1 MSRIFYIAFAC
12 FLFVVISA
20 DTVLAQQR
28 TIKGNVVDDIAKPL
42 PGVIISVK
50 GENIQTSSDDKGN
63 YTITLPGTNNIL
75 VFRMVGMIT
84 KEITVATGENFVKA
98 TLLPD
103 LKNLEEVVVVGYGTV
118 KKSDLTGSVSTLKG
132 SDLNRTPSA
141 SVDQLLQG
149 KIPGVQVI
157 SGSGRPGA
165 GATIRIRGTSSLNGS
180 NSPLMVVDGFPWG
193 DAGNLKQINPDDI
206 ESIEVLKDAS
216 SAAIYGSRGA
226 NGVILITTK
235 KGKIGQSN
243 ISLSTL
249 NTISAMSAKPDLWRD
264 AIDEATFANEA
275 ALTGGT
281 PANQLPYLG
290 ELRGGVYFPSISE
303 LRGLD
308 PSKPKWP
315 HDTDWVDL
323 VYRKPFSQSYTL
335 TADGGSEKTKYAI
348 SGNYYKEEGLVI
360 KNFYDRFATRL
371 NLDQKLTDAI
381 NVGTNVILTY
391 TKNNGVQVNADRT
404 RVFPVYDDKGN
415 YFRTSPTDFGHPL
428 ANANEV
434 LNTSKTIDVLGTVYA
449 NAKITK
455 WLQFRTQLSSKYGN
469 SIGDVYEPAIVTF
482 RGFESNG
489 FGAINNFNTTELLT
503 ENYLTAL
510 KNFGKDHSI
519 NFVAGYSFQK
529 FNTRTSDL
537 IGNGFVNDNIKNENL
552 STAANRII
560 SNGLSRSEL
569 ASWFGRANYVFKDR
583 YLFTLT
589 ARADGSSKFGSN
601 NKWGYFPSGAV
612 AWKANEEEFIK
623 SLNFFSELKFRVS
636 YGLTG
641 NQGISPYQTL
651 DRFGTARYFTGDGF
665 QTGFGPGLSGANNEQ
680 GLTIVGGLG
689 NNSLKWETTTSLD
702 LGVDIGFMDQ
712 RFRLTI
718 DYYNKNTDDL
728 LRLRTI
734 APSSGFDEQWI
745 NDGEINNK
753 GIEIGLNA
761 DIIRK
766 SDFSW
771 NLGVNFTRN
780 RNKVISMGEKN
791 RVEVGTLY
799 ELVRQRILTYT
810 VGQPMFAYYGY
821 KSNGIIQTVQEGI
834 ASGLTGAAAQ
844 PGEIKYLDIS
854 GPNGTPDGVI
864 DGNDRTIIGNPTPD
878 FLYSFNTNL
887 KYKRFDLSAQ
897 FYGIYGNDVFDFRKL
912 TPSRQILRWTPDNPS
927 NDIPRANNTRGLLA
941 SDFFI
946 TDGSFLRIQNVT
958 LGYNFKPNP
967 VKGIKSLRIFFS
979 GNNLYTF
986 TKFNPGFD
994 AELGENGVN
1003 EGAYPRPRAISLGL
1017 NIGL

>member
-1 MSRIFYIAFAC
+1 MKRFFFNAFTLI
-12 FLFVVISA
+12 LFICMGSNML
-20 DTVLAQQR
+20 LAQQR
-28 TIKGNVVDDIAKPL
+28 TIKGNVVEEIAKPL
-42 PGVIISVK
+42 PNVLISVK
-50 GENIQTSSDDKGN
+50 GENSRTSSDSDGN
-63 YTITLPGTNNIL
+63 YTISINGTSNTLIFSL
-75 VFRMVGMIT
+75 VGMQTIEM
-84 KEITVATGENFVKA
+84 KVAAGQNIVNA
-98 TLLPD
+98 V
-103 LKNLEEVVVVGYGTV
+103 LEPAIKSLGEVVIVGYGSV
-118 KKSDLTGSVSTLKG
+118 KKSDLTGAVSTLKG
-132 SDLNRTPSA
+132 SELNRTPSA

-157 SGSGRPGA
+157 SGSGKPGD
-165 GATIRIRGTSSLNGS
+165 GATIRIRGNSSLNGS

-226 NGVILITTK
+226 NGVIIITTK
-235 KGKIGQSN
+235 KGKIGQNN

-249 NTISAMSAKPDLWRD
+249 NTVSAMSAKPDLWRD
-264 AIDEATFANEA
+264 AIDEATFNNEA

-290 ELRGGVYFPSISE
+290 DIRGGVYFPSIAE

-308 PSKPKWP
+308 PLKQRWP
-315 HDTDWVDL
+315 HNTDWVDL
-323 VYRKPFSQSYTL
+323 VYRNPFSQNYTL
-335 TADGGSEKTKYAI
+335 TADGGNEKTKYSI
-348 SGNYYKEEGLVI
+348 SGNYYREEGLII
-360 KNFYDRFATRL
+360 KNYYDRYATRL
-371 NLDQKLTDAI
+371 NLDQKLNNAI
-381 NVGTNVILTY
+381 NVGINVILTY

-404 RVFPVYDDKGN
+404 RVFPVYDETGN

-428 ANANEV
+428 AVANGV
-434 LNTSKTIDVLGTVYA
+434 LNVSKTIDVLGTVYA
-449 NAKITK
+449 NAKITN

-469 SIGDVYEPAIVTF
+469 SVGDVYEPSIVTF
-482 RGFESNG
+482 RGFESQG

-503 ENYLTAL
+503 ENYLTAD
-510 KNFGKDHSI
+510 KKFGINHSI

-537 IGNGFVNDNIKNENL
+537 IGNGFVNDNILNENL
-552 STAANRII
+552 NTAVKQIVL
-560 SNGLSRSEL
+560 NGLSRSEL
-569 ASWFGRANYVFKDR
+569 ASWFGRANYVFNNR
-583 YLFTLT
+583 YLFTVT

-601 NKWGYFPSGAV
+601 NKWGYFPSAAV
-612 AWKANEEEFIK
+612 AWKASEEDFIK
-623 SLNFFSELKFRVS
+623 SLNLFSELKFRAS

-651 DRFGTARYFTGDGF
+651 DRFGTAKYFTANGF

-689 NNSLKWETTTSLD
+689 NNNLKWETTTSLD
-702 LGVDIGFMDQ
+702 LGINIGFMDQ
-712 RFRLTI
+712 RFTLTF
-718 DYYNKNTDDL
+718 DYYNKNTKDL

-734 APSSGFDEQWI
+734 APSSGYDEQWI
-745 NDGEINNK
+745 NDGAINNK

-766 SDFSW
+766 SDLTW

-780 RNKVISMGEKN
+780 RNKVISMGEKD

-799 ELVRQRILTYT
+799 ELLRQRILTYT
-810 VGQPMFAYYGY
+810 VGQPMFAYFGY
-821 KSNGIIQTVQEGI
+821 KSSGIIQTVEEGI

-854 GPNGTPDGVI
+854 GPKNIPDGVI
-864 DGNDRTIIGNPTPD
+864 DGNDRTIIGNPNPN
-878 FLYSFNTNL
+878 FIYSFNTIL

-897 FYGIYGNDVFDFRKL
+897 LYGIYGNDVFDFRKL
-912 TPSRQILRWTPDNPS
+912 TPSRQIMRWTPDNPS
-927 NDIPRANNTRGLLA
+927 NKYPRANNTRGFLA
-941 SDFFI
+941 SDYFI

-958 LGYNFKPNP
+958 IGYNFQPNI
-967 VKGIKSLRIFFS
+967 IKSIKSIRVFFS
-979 GNNLYTF
+979 GNNLYTL
-986 TKFNPGFD
+986 TSFNPGFD
-994 AELGENGVN
+994 AELGENGIN

-1017 NIGL
+1017 NVNF

>member
-1 MSRIFYIAFAC
+1 MKRIFYIAFAC
-12 FLFVVISA
+12 VLFVCMGIQ
-20 DTVLAQQR
+20 TVLAQQR
-28 TIKGNVVDDIAKPL
+28 TIKGRVVDDTAQPL
-42 PGVIISVK
+42 PGVLISIK
-50 GENIQTSSDDKGN
+50 GENIQTSSDANGN
-63 YTITLPGTNNIL
+63 YAITLTGQSSTL
-75 VFRMVGMIT
+75 VFKLLGMQT
-84 KEITVATGENFVKA
+84 QEILAASGQNTVNAI
-98 TLLPD
+98 LQPD
-103 LKNLEEVVVVGYGTV
+103 LKSLGEVVVVGYGTV
-118 KKSDLTGSVSTLKG
+118 RKSDLTGSVATLKG
-132 SDLNRTPSA
+132 SELNRTPSS

-180 NSPLMVVDGFPWG
+180 NSPLMVVDGFPFG
-193 DAGNLKQINPDDI
+193 DAGNLSQINPDDI

-249 NTISAMSAKPDLWRD
+249 NTLSAMSAKPDLWRD
-264 AIDEATFANEA
+264 AIDEATYANEA

-290 ELRGGVYFPSISE
+290 EIRGGVYFPSIAE

-308 PSKPKWP
+308 PSKPRWP

-323 VYRKPFSQSYTL
+323 VYRNPFSQNYTL

-360 KNFYDRFATRL
+360 KNFYDRYANRL

-404 RVFPVYDDKGN
+404 RVFPVYDETGN

-434 LNTSKTIDVLGTVYA
+434 LNINKTLDIIGTVYA
-449 NAKITK
+449 NAKINN
-455 WLQFRTQLSSKYGN
+455 WLQFRTQLSTKYGN
-469 SIGDVYEPAIVTF
+469 SIGDVYEPSIVTF

-503 ENYLTAL
+503 ENYLTAN
-510 KNFGKDHSI
+510 KKFGTDHSV

-529 FNTRTSDL
+529 FNTRTSSL
-537 IGNGFVNDNIKNENL
+537 IGNGFVNDNIQNENL
-552 STAANRII
+552 STAVNRII

-569 ASWFGRANYVFKDR
+569 ASWFGRANYAYKDR

-601 NKWGYFPSGAV
+601 NKWGYFPSAAV
-612 AWKANEEEFIK
+612 AWKANEEGFIK
-623 SLNFFSELKFRVS
+623 SLNVFSELKFRVS

-651 DRFGTARYFTGDGF
+651 DRFGTGRYFTGDGF

-712 RFRLTI
+712 RFNLTI

-753 GIEIGLNA
+753 GIELGLNA

-766 SDFSW
+766 SELTW

-780 RNKVISMGEKN
+780 RNKVISMGEKD

-810 VGQPMFAYYGY
+810 VGQPMFSYFGY
-821 KSNGIIQTVQEGI
+821 KSNGIIQTVAEGV

-854 GPNGTPDGVI
+854 GPNGIPDGII

-878 FLYSFNTNL
+878 FLYSFNTSL

-897 FYGIYGNDVFDFRKL
+897 LYGIYGNDVFDFRKL

-927 NDIPRANNTRGLLA
+927 NEIPRANNTRGFLA
-941 SDFFI
+941 SDYFI

-958 LGYNFKPNP
+958 VGYNFQPNF
-967 VKGIKSLRIFFS
+967 VKGIKSLRVFFS

-994 AELGENGVN
+994 AELGENGIN

-1017 NIGL
+1017 NVGF